1 MTAQKSLGSTTRSP
15 QQLRS
20 KNRMNE
26 ILRATKNIME
36 ISGSN
41 NLRMMDIAKTAN
53 VTVSSIYQYF
63 PNRAAIVKVLAQSY
77 LNQWSEQVAKQVKQV
92 SSADEIQGLVLSL
105 INDFYQRYKYDSV
118 LQDIWGSKGSDKIFE
133 NIDMEHHIVIQG
145 IIYNKLKYLFD
156 QVTWPKLETTILL
169 SLHQGSAA
177 IRLALTLDEKEGEKI
192 MEVYTQQ
199 TLNAFNEFLPTK
211 H

>member
-20 KNRMNE
+20 KTRMNE
-26 ILRATKNIME
+26 ILSATETIMAK
-36 ISGSN
+36 SGSN
-41 NLRMMDIAKTAN
+41 NLKMMDIAKAAK

-63 PNRAAIVKVLAQSY
+63 PNKNAIVKVLAQSY
-77 LNQWSEQVAKQVKQV
+77 LNQWSAQVATQVKQV
-92 SSADEIQGLVLSL
+92 SSAGEIQGLVLSL
-105 INDFYQRYKYDSV
+105 IKDFYQRYKCDSV

-133 NIDMEHHIVIQG
+133 NIDMEHHLVIQK
-145 IIYNKLKYLFD
+145 IIYNQLKYLFD
-156 QVTWPKLETTILL
+156 QANWSKLETTLLL

-177 IRLALTLDEKEGEKI
+177 IRLALTLGEKEGDKI
-192 MEVYTQQ
+192 MAVYTQQ
-199 TLNAFNEFLPTK
+199 TLNAINELLPTQ